1 MNAPLDAILVQAAL
15 AQAAYADLET
25 KPAGD
30 FLIQQLK
37 TKDGGFTEQSA
48 VDFAKNWTVKVQFSG
63 DKSGASATVFAD
75 STGKTYLAIR
85 GTEPSLTDF
94 LADGLLALGV
104 PAGLNPQFIALKGQ
118 IAAWMQGTD
127 PVLSTCATT

>member
-1 MNAPLDAILVQAAL
+1 MITQLEALCTQSAFAQIAYATFKVTATDDDYLAAL
-15 AQAAYADLET
+15 KTELTSDEAAT
-25 KPAGD
+25 FSK
-30 FLIQQLK
+30 K
-37 TKDGGFTEQSA
+37 
-48 VDFAKNWTVKVQFSG
+48 WTVKAQFSG

-94 LADGLLALGV
+94 LADGALALGV
-104 PAGLNPQFIALKGQ
+104 PKGLNPQFIALKGQ
-118 IAAWMQGTD
+118 ITKWMQGAD